1 MRASR
6 IPRTMSHGK
15 LKNPVSEVAR
25 QAINRDEG
33 STLAFAKAQAR
44 RMPDAPPEDTIAQLA

>member
-15 LKNPVSEVAR
+15 LKNPVSEVR

-44 RMPDAPPEDTIAQLA
+44 KMPDAPPEDTIAQLA